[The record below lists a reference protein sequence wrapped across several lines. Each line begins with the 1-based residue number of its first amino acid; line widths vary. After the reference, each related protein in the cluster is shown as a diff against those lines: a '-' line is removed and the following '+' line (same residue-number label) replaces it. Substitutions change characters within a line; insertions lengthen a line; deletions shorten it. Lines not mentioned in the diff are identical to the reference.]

1 MFYSG
6 QLRVDGLLNMPLVQS
21 LQRFWHSGWGL
32 DALYDR
38 LFVRPYYA
46 LAALLKGEPV
56 DAVYGLIVTI
66 NQTLNGWLAT
76 GQSGQMRRYLIS
88 MVFGLIVVLAIMLG
102 TL

>member
-1 MFYSG
+1 M
-6 QLRVDGLLNMPLVQS
+6 QS

-32 DALYDR
+32 DWLYDR
-38 LFVRPYYA
+38 LFVRSYYG

-56 DAVYGLIVTI
+56 DALYNLIVAI
-66 NQTLNGWLAT
+66 NQTLNGWLAG

-102 TL
+102 AI